1 MFLSK
6 AESPSHQT
14 TSKNQPTER
23 SGWWVSIEDL
33 QANDVWLVLQGTD
46 MAFLRNAEYQLLDHQ
61 RVEGAPSLGCE
72 FQRTKMVTVSEK
84 CICAGY
90 SNEYISLIPSK

>member
-61 RVEGAPSLGCE
+61 RVEGGAIYGLWVPKDKNGHRLRKVYMCRL
-72 FQRTKMVTVSEK
+72 FKW
-84 CICAGY
+84 IH
-90 SNEYISLIPSK
+90 